1 MRDPVELPGG
11 AIMDRPIIM
20 RHLLNSQTDPFNR
33 QPLSEEEL
41 IPRKL
46 DRVGESVP
54 DNAFHS
60 TIKAM
65 VIPTALKMAKN
76 LAVLSAIGL
85 KDGSLFFHSYCKY
98 WNQSF
103 AVQLEYV
110 SFFFQISPKS
120 RSGL

>member
-46 DRVGESVP
+46 DGVEGSIP
-54 DNAFHS
+54 DSGFSFTTKLLYFICLSLLHS
-60 TIKAM
+60 
-65 VIPTALKMAKN
+65 
-76 LAVLSAIGL
+76 
-85 KDGSLFFHSYCKY
+85 
-98 WNQSF
+98 
-103 AVQLEYV
+103 E
-110 SFFFQISPKS
+110 
-120 RSGL
+120 